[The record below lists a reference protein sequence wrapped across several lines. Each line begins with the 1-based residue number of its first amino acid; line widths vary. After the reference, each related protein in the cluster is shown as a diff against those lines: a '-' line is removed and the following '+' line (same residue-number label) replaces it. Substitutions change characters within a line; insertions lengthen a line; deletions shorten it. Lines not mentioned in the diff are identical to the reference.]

1 MPRAGLAQRLRAFG
15 RLALLCLALVLPFEA
30 IDPIAH
36 LGPLQLSSVE
46 LFVYLAL
53 GAWGLAVVAG
63 LVAGFVAGP
72 ASGFA
77 AVGRDLLG
85 RLRRAPAASWAVA
98 AFAVAT
104 FLSAAVATASRGPA
118 LKFALRSAGGMLLY
132 AAAAD
137 LLRAP
142 AAAARTAKA
151 LVAGAVAA
159 ALLAVAEART
169 TGASAWLRPFH
180 PQTFQ
185 ALGQPRASGPF
196 QYPNIAAMYLEAV
209 APLAVAVAASAYAA
223 RRSALPLVGWSL
235 ALFVILEGVLGT
247 ASRAGLVGGLC
258 AVAALGLA
266 YALNR
271 ETRAPAL
278 AALAAALAV
287 TVLASGSALAG
298 RFRFW
303 NDGAWYR
310 ASIVQ
315 AGGPEGRLPAELA
328 AGRQAAETLEVRN
341 EGALTWQREPPRP
354 VRLSYHWLEAAT
366 GKVVVFDGARTPF
379 AADVVTGGGQQVRAT
394 VQAPLRAGHYVLWWD
409 LVHEHTSWF
418 SERGNPGLRE
428 AVLVTGGG
436 AAARTPAPLRRPL
449 NELPVVAASDG
460 VSRRTLWHAA
470 VAAFRA
476 HPLLGIGPDN
486 FRHLSG
492 RYLGQT
498 DTDERMHAN
507 SLYFETLADLGALG
521 SLTLAALV
529 VALAGAASRAFK
541 APATR
546 LLGLGVG
553 AGLGTYLLHG
563 ALDYFLEFTPTYALF
578 WLLGGML
585 VALASRAGAREGTA

>member
-1 MPRAGLAQRLRAFG
+1 
-15 RLALLCLALVLPFEA
+15 
-30 IDPIAH
+30 
-36 LGPLQLSSVE
+36 
-46 LFVYLAL
+46 
-53 GAWGLAVVAG
+53 
-63 LVAGFVAGP
+63 
-72 ASGFA
+72 
-77 AVGRDLLG
+77 
-85 RLRRAPAASWAVA
+85 
-98 AFAVAT
+98 
-104 FLSAAVATASRGPA
+104 
-118 LKFALRSAGGMLLY
+118 MLLY
-132 AAAAD
+132 AATAD

-159 ALLAVAEART
+159 ALLSVAEART

-180 PQTFQ
+180 LQTFQ

-209 APLAVAVAASAYAA
+209 APLAVALAVSSYAA
-223 RRSALPLVGWSL
+223 RRSALPLVGWAL
-235 ALFVILEGVLGT
+235 ALFVLLEGVLGT

-258 AVAALGLA
+258 AVAALGLV
-266 YALNR
+266 YALAR

-287 TVLASGSALAG
+287 TVLASTSALAG

-310 ASIVQ
+310 ATILQ
-315 AGGPEGRLPAELA
+315 AGGPAGRLPTEFR
-328 AGRQAAETLEVRN
+328 AGGQLAETLEVRN
-341 EGALTWQREPPRP
+341 EGALTWLVEPPRP
-354 VRLSYHWLEAAT
+354 VALSYHWLDEAT
-366 GKVVVFDGARTPF
+366 GKVVVFDGARTHF
-379 AADVVTGGGQQVRAT
+379 AADILTGGVVQVRAT
-394 VQAPLRAGHYVLWWD
+394 VEAPPRAGRYVLWWD

-418 SERGNPGLRE
+418 SERGSPGLRE
-428 AVLVTGGG
+428 AVEVTGPDLPWALAARPRRSLIEVPTAG
-436 AAARTPAPLRRPL
+436 AADSVP
-449 NELPVVAASDG
+449 
-460 VSRRTLWHAA
+460 RRTLWRAA

-492 RYLGQT
+492 RYLGRT
-498 DTDERMHAN
+498 AAPDERLHAN

-521 SLTLAALV
+521 SLTFAALV
-529 VALAGAASRAFK
+529 VALAGAAARAFK

-553 AGLGTYLLHG
+553 AALGTYLLHG

-585 VALASRAGAREGTA
+585 VALAFPTGAREEAT